1 MRIFLFLGLL
11 LLSTIS
17 RAQSTKTTFLI
28 HAGKFY
34 DSEKNIFVE
43 NQDILVKGD
52 KIIKVGKNIAK
63 PDSAEIIDLQN
74 ATVTPG
80 LIDAHTH
87 VLTIQKFD
95 EPLEADVL
103 MHSDIERSLRA
114 VKIARSYLDA
124 GFTTI
129 RDLGNSGMYLD
140 LNLKRAVNN
149 GWFVGPRMIVS
160 GPIISP
166 EDGQFFNLSSQNRF
180 VIDREYT
187 VIRNVEDAR
196 QAVKD
201 HISQGVDVIKV
212 VMGDGKLILSLEQVK
227 AIVETAHEFGVKV
240 TAHATYD
247 KVIAR
252 ALDAGVD
259 GIEHG
264 YNISDS
270 LLDIMAKKKV
280 YLVPTIG
287 TFESYKELID
297 PDKKQ
302 PEGSM
307 SGLKGFL
314 TNSQQIVKKAI
325 DKGVMV
331 VNGADMYIFTP
342 KPQGV
347 VAKNSME
354 AYYVGCG
361 KANEVLKTATKNA
374 AIACGVSDRVGA
386 IKENMR
392 ADIVAFD
399 GDLEKNFVTS
409 IYKVKFVMKN
419 GEIIPPVNK

>member
-1 MRIFLFLGLL
+1 MRYFLFILL
-11 LLSTIS
+11 MSVGVLVQ
-17 RAQSTKTTFLI
+17 AQSVKTYLLKV
-28 HAGKFY
+28 GKLY
-34 DSEKNIFVE
+34 DSEKNVFLD
-43 NQDILVKGD
+43 NQEILVQGK
-52 KIIKVGKNIAK
+52 KIIKVGKNISK
-63 PDSAEIIDLQN
+63 PDSAEVINLQN
-74 ATVTPG
+74 CTVSPG

-87 VLTIQKFD
+87 ILTIQKIPD
-95 EPLEADVL
+95 PLETDVL
-103 MHSDIERSLRA
+103 MNSDIERSLRA
-114 VKIARSYLDA
+114 VKIGRTYLEA

-140 LNLKRAVNN
+140 LNMKRAINN
-149 GWFVGPRMIVS
+149 GWIVGPRMIVS
-160 GPIISP
+160 GPILSP

-180 VIDREYT
+180 VIDREYS
-187 VIRNVEDAR
+187 VIKNVEDAR

-201 HISQGVDVIKV
+201 HISHGVDVIKV
-212 VMGDGKLILSLEQVK
+212 VMGDGRLTLTLEEVRS
-227 AIVETAHEFGVKV
+227 IVETAHHYGMKV

-247 KVIAR
+247 AVIAR

-264 YNISDS
+264 YGIADS

-287 TFESYKELID
+287 TFESYKELFD
-297 PDKKQ
+297 QDKKQ
-302 PEGSM
+302 SDADIKGLREFITKSEG
-307 SGLKGFL
+307 
-314 TNSQQIVKKAI
+314 IVKKAI
-325 DKGVMV
+325 EKGVMV
-331 VNGADMYIFTP
+331 VNGADMYIYTP

-374 AIACGVSDRVGA
+374 AIACGVDQFTGV
-386 IKENMR
+386 IKENMA

-399 GDLEKNFVTS
+399 GDIEKNFIS
-409 IYKVKFVMKN
+409 SLYKVKFVMKD
-419 GEIIPPVNK
+419 GEIFLNTK